1 LVTLVLAVAG
11 GVALLMTGAWLIQR
25 ATGNASW
32 VDAIWPLATGLAGIA
47 FALAPVAHWPPNARQ
62 IVLAA
67 VIGLW
72 ALRLAGHI
80 ARRTAGAREDPR
92 YHELRTTWGEAAQSR
107 FFWFFQLQGVT
118 AVFLALALLLA
129 AYNPAPFPT
138 PLDLAG
144 ISLVLLA
151 IAGEALS
158 DAQLAGCKR
167 RGASL
172 CDSGLWRFSRHPN
185 YFFEWLGWWAYPL
198 MAIDPRLDYGLGWA
212 ALLAPAFMYWLL
224 AHVSGVPPLER
235 HMLAKHGAAY
245 AAYQQRTPAFFPGV
259 RGRS

>member
-1 LVTLVLAVAG
+1 MAALILAVAC
-11 GVALLMTGAWLIQR
+11 GVALLMTGAWLVQR
-25 ATGNASW
+25 ATANASW

-47 FALAPVAHWPPNARQ
+47 FALAPVVHWPPNPRQ

-72 ALRLAGHI
+72 ALRLSVHI

-92 YHELRTTWGEAAQSR
+92 YHELRMQWGEAAQSR
-107 FFWFFQLQGVT
+107 FFWFFQLQGAT

-138 PLDLAG
+138 PLDIAG
-144 ISLVLLA
+144 IAVVLLA

-158 DAQLAGCKR
+158 DAQLTGCKR
-167 RGASL
+167 RGAGI
-172 CDSGLWRFSRHPN
+172 CEAGLWRLSRHPN

-198 MAIDPRLDYGLGWA
+198 MAIDPRLDYGWGWA

-245 AAYQQRTPAFFPGV
+245 AAYQQRTPAFFPG
-259 RGRS
+259 RRSRA